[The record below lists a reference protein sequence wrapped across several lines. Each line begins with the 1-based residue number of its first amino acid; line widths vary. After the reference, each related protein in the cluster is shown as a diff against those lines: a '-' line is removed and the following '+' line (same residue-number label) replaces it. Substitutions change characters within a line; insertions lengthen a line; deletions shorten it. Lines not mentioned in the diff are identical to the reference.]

1 MMTAMS
7 SDLDLLQGYDRARDP
22 EALNQLV
29 LRHAAMVYAA
39 AFRVTRNAA
48 DADDVTQECFLE
60 LARQAARVRT
70 SVPGWLHLTATHRA
84 RDLQR
89 RSSARTRAAQ
99 EAEAPRPDIDQL
111 AWREIAPLL
120 DQALSELPD
129 ELRLPLIG
137 HYLEGRAQGEL
148 AEELGVSRPTIN
160 RRISDGLDQLRATLR
175 ARGGGDGAE
184 MGVMLASYACMPLPA
199 AVKLSL
205 AKIALAGLGS
215 ALTTGGALSPGGT
228 LAPGALGAGSHAAA
242 HALLVPA
249 LALTLAGAGLTG
261 WLALHHPA
269 AAPAAQPGA
278 SSATPPGAAAAAVVG
293 QWEDVTPAGIDL
305 AARLPGIGDSFGV
318 QDVLADPRHPGTFFA
333 FVCYQGCWKSTDWGT
348 SWSHVSGDGQ
358 LERGRPWSEAIAPDG
373 SYLLACT
380 GGWRHAGGGVWRSV
394 DDGRSWTT
402 IPLAGDDED
411 AYSLDLDPADRDHAI
426 AAVGQGSR
434 VFESHDGGVTWAQR
448 TPSGAG
454 AGAYLFFLTSTC
466 WLAVS
471 GEGEARGTRR
481 TTDAGASWTTVADL
495 EHLTG
500 QEQICLDHER
510 HAIYLPTRSG
520 IHRSLDLGATFQR
533 VSSTGASTVC
543 ATQERLY
550 ALYGWASTRPV
561 APQLQSAPRG
571 DGRSWAVQAGPAAM
585 INGAKRSAAVR
596 DPASG
601 RWVILSGCWNAGLW
615 RYREP

>member
-7 SDLDLLQGYDRARDP
+7 SDLDLLQGYDRSRDP

-60 LARQAARVRT
+60 LSRQAARVRT
-70 SVPGWLHLTATHRA
+70 SVAGWLHLTATHRA

-99 EAEAPRPDIDQL
+99 EAGQPRPDLEQD

-148 AEELGVSRPTIN
+148 AEELGISRPTIN
-160 RRISDGLDQLRATLR
+160 RRISEGLTQLRRTLKE
-175 ARGGGDGAE
+175 RGAGDSAE
-184 MGVMLASYACMPLPA
+184 MGAMLATYGCMPLPA
-199 AVKLSL
+199 SVKLSL
-205 AKIALAGLGS
+205 GKLALAGLGRS
-215 ALTTGGALSPGGT
+215 LAKGT
-228 LAPGALGAGSHAAA
+228 LATGGHAATA
-242 HALLVPA
+242 HTTAVLVPA
-249 LALTLAGAGLTG
+249 LALTLAGAGLAG
-261 WLALHHPA
+261 WLTLHQSAGPPPA
-269 AAPAAQPGA
+269 QPTITVPSAPSARSAQAAPL
-278 SSATPPGAAAAAVVG
+278 G
-293 QWEDVTPAGIDL
+293 QWENVTPAGINL
-305 AARLPGIGDSFGV
+305 AARLPGIGDNFGV

-333 FVCYQGCWKSTDWGT
+333 FVCYQGCWKSTDWGS
-348 SWSHVSGDGQ
+348 SWSHVSSDGH
-358 LERGRPWSEAIAPDG
+358 LEQGRPWSEAIAPDG

-402 IPLAGDDED
+402 VALAGDDED
-411 AYSLDLDPADRDHAI
+411 AYSLDLDPHDRDHAI
-426 AAVGQGSR
+426 AAVGTGNR
-434 VFESHDGGVTWAQR
+434 VFESHDGGSSWAER

-454 AGAYLFFLTSTC
+454 QGGLLFFITSTS
-466 WLAVS
+466 WLAVGKE
-471 GEGEARGTRR
+471 GEGRGCRR
-481 TTDAGASWTTVADL
+481 TTDSGTTWTKVADL

-500 QEQICLDHER
+500 QEQLYIDPAS

-520 IHRSLDLGATFQR
+520 IHRSSDLGATFQR
-533 VSSTGASTVC
+533 VSTTGASTVC

-550 ALYGWASTRPV
+550 AQFSWGTTALVKPRV
-561 APQLQSAPRG
+561 QSAPRG
-571 DGRSWAVQAGPAAM
+571 DGREWAEIDSPAGLG
-585 INGAKRSAAVR
+585 NGAKRSAAVL

>member
-70 SVPGWLHLTATHRA
+70 SVAGWLHLTATHRA

-99 EAEAPRPDIDQL
+99 EAEQPRPDLDQG
-111 AWREIAPLL
+111 AWREISPLL

-148 AEELGVSRPTIN
+148 AQELGVSRPTIN
-160 RRISDGLDQLRATLR
+160 RRISEGLDQLRRTLKQ
-175 ARGGGDGAE
+175 RGAGDSAE
-184 MGVMLASYACMPLPA
+184 MGIMLASYGCMPLPA
-199 AVKLSL
+199 ALKLSL
-205 AKIALAGLGS
+205 AKIGLAGLGGS
-215 ALTTGGALSPGGT
+215 LAKGT
-228 LAPGALGAGSHAAA
+228 FIASGHAAA
-242 HALLVPA
+242 ATAQAPTVLIPV
-249 LALTLAGAGLTG
+249 LALTIAGAGLGG
-261 WLALHHPA
+261 WLTLHRSAGQPPA
-269 AAPAAQPGA
+269 QQVLTATSAATAPAA
-278 SSATPPGAAAAAVVG
+278 SAVRPVAPVG
-293 QWEDVTPAGIDL
+293 QWEQVTPAGITL
-305 AARLPGIGDSFGV
+305 AARLPGIGDSYGV

-333 FVCYQGCWKSTDWGT
+333 FACYQGCWKSTDWGT
-348 SWSHVSGDGQ
+348 SWSHVSADGH
-358 LERGRPWSEAIAPDG
+358 LEQGRPWSEAIAPDG

-402 IPLAGDDED
+402 VPLAGDDED
-411 AYSLDLDPADRDHAI
+411 AYSLDIDAHDRGHAI
-426 AAVGQGSR
+426 AAVGLGNR
-434 VFESHDGGVTWAQR
+434 VFESHDGGRSWAER

-454 AGAYLFFLTSTC
+454 RGGYLFFITSTV
-466 WLAVS
+466 WLAVGQE
-471 GEGEARGTRR
+471 GEGRGTRR
-481 TTDAGASWTTVADL
+481 TTDSGASWTKVADL
-495 EHLTG
+495 DHLTG
-500 QEQICLDHER
+500 QEQLYLDPER
-510 HAIYLPTRSG
+510 HDIYLPTRSG
-520 IHRSLDLGATFQR
+520 IHRSSDNGATFQR
-533 VSSTGASTVC
+533 VSTTGASTVC

-550 ALYGWASTRPV
+550 AEFSWATTAALKPRV
-561 APQLQSAPRG
+561 QSAPRN
-571 DGRSWAVQAGPAAM
+571 DGREWAALDSPSGLV
-585 INGAKRSAAVR
+585 NGAKRAAAVR

>member
-7 SDLDLLQGYDRARDP
+7 SDLDLLHGYDRLRDP

-70 SVPGWLHLTATHRA
+70 SVAGWLHLTATHRA

-89 RSSARTRAAQ
+89 RSSARARAAQ
-99 EAEAPRPDIDQL
+99 EAEPPRPDLDQG

-120 DQALSELPD
+120 DQALAELPD

-160 RRISDGLDQLRATLR
+160 RRIAEGLDQLRRTLKQ
-175 ARGGGDGAE
+175 RGAGDGTE
-184 MGVMLASYACMPLPA
+184 MGAMLAAYACMPLPA
-199 AVKLSL
+199 GLKLSL
-205 AKIALAGLGS
+205 AKIGLAGLGT
-215 ALTTGGALSPGGT
+215 ALAKGTIAAGA
-228 LAPGALGAGSHAAA
+228 HAAPA
-242 HALLVPA
+242 AAASALLVPA
-249 LALTLAGAGLTG
+249 LVLALAGAGIAG
-261 WLALHHPA
+261 WSTLHRPGGPPPALPEA
-269 AAPAAQPGA
+269 GAGAAPAAPAVAPGHW
-278 SSATPPGAAAAAVVG
+278 
-293 QWEDVTPAGIDL
+293 QNVTPAGITL
-305 AARLPGIGDSFGV
+305 AGRLPGIGDSFGV
-318 QDVLADPRHPGTFFA
+318 QDVLADPRQPGTFFA
-333 FVCYQGCWKSTDWGT
+333 FVCYQGCWRSTDWGT
-348 SWSHVSGDGQ
+348 SWSHVSADGQ

-402 IPLAGDDED
+402 VPLAGDDED
-411 AYSLDLDPADRDHAI
+411 AYSLDLDPGDRDHAI
-426 AAVGQGSR
+426 AAVGVGSR
-434 VFESHDGGVTWAQR
+434 VFESHDGGLTWAQR

-454 AGAYLFFLTSTC
+454 AGAYLFFITSTT

-471 GEGEARGTRR
+471 GEGEGRGTRR
-481 TTDAGASWTTVADL
+481 TTDAGATWDTVADL

-500 QEQICLDHER
+500 QEQIAIDPAR

-533 VSSTGASTVC
+533 VSTTGASTVC

-550 ALYGWASTRPV
+550 ALYGWASTGPV
-561 APQLQSAPRG
+561 APRLQSALRS
-571 DGRSWAVQAGPAAM
+571 DGQGWVGQAGPAGLV
-585 INGAKRSAAVR
+585 NGAKRSAAVR

-601 RWVILSGCWNAGLW
+601 RWVILSGCWNAGVW
-615 RYREP
+615 RYAEP